1 MSAQYD
7 RRAGE
12 LLAWQA
18 ETGLPL
24 PMMVEEILAQEDAGH
39 VVDLVGGEVLLGGVT
54 VGFEATVIGEAW
66 EVAECKSMQHG

>member
-66 EVAECKSMQHG
+66 EAAEWKFMQHG